1 MSVLEDAK
9 QWELGCIIDAPSSMV
24 LEVKLIN
31 GILNEV
37 TNSDKL

>member
-1 MSVLEDAK
+1 MLADAK
-9 QWELGCIIDAPSSMV
+9 WWELGCIVDACSSMV

-31 GILNEV
+31 GILNEA